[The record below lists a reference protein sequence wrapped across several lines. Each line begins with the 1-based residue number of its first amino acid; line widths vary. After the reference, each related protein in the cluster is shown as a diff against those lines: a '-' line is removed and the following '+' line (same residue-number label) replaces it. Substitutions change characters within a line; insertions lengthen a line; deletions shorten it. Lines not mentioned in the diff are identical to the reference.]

1 MRKRGFSAEILCL
14 FFIISV
20 TILFGKILVDIKSII
35 RVQINELI
43 PQPAVM
49 VDYNAYSFRTGVVY
63 EDLDNMTIIR
73 STDDLKKFKE
83 YLVDKEISI
92 DWLDEK
98 LDDYN
103 KENFNDHT
111 IVVLAIVNDNNVT
124 VTRINGITKK
134 NNDVTI
140 GISKHYKNTSKKSKY
155 TWLAVL
161 DLTDSDSQII
171 INSN

>member
-20 TILFGKILVDIKSII
+20 TILFGKILVDIKSIL
-35 RVQINELI
+35 RVHINQLI
-43 PQPAVM
+43 PQPAII
-49 VDYNAYSFRTGVVY
+49 VDYNAYSFRTNEVY
-63 EDLDNMTIIR
+63 EDLNDVTIIR
-73 STDDLKKFKE
+73 STNDLKKFKE

-98 LDDYN
+98 LDQYN
-103 KENFNDHT
+103 KENFDDHT

-140 GISKHYKNTSKKSKY
+140 GISKHYKNVSKKTKY

-161 DLTDSDSQII
+161 DLTDSDSQIL

>member
-1 MRKRGFSAEILCL
+1 MQKRGFSAEILCL

-20 TILFGKILVDIKSII
+20 TILFGKILVDVKSII

-43 PQPAVM
+43 PKPAVI
-49 VDYNAYSFRTGVVY
+49 VDYNAYSFRTNEVY
-63 EDLDNMTIIR
+63 ENLNDVTIIR
-73 STDDLKKFKE
+73 STNDLKKFKE

-98 LDDYN
+98 LDSYN
-103 KENFNDHT
+103 KENFDDHT
-111 IVVLAIVNDNNVT
+111 IVVLSIVNDNNVT

-140 GISKHYKNTSKKSKY
+140 GISKHYKIISKKTKY

-161 DLTDSDSQII
+161 ELTDSDSQIL

>member
-20 TILFGKILVDIKSII
+20 TILFGKILVDVKSII

-43 PQPAVM
+43 PKPAVV
-49 VDYNAYSFRTGVVY
+49 VDYNAYSFRTNEVY
-63 EDLDNMTIIR
+63 EDLNDVTIIR
-73 STDDLKKFKE
+73 STNDLKKFKE

-98 LDDYN
+98 LDSYN
-103 KENFNDHT
+103 KENFDDHT
-111 IVVLAIVNDNNVT
+111 IVVLSIVNDNNVT

-140 GISKHYKNTSKKSKY
+140 GISKHYKSVSKKTKY

-161 DLTDSDSQII
+161 DLTDSDSQIL

>member
-1 MRKRGFSAEILCL
+1 MNKKGFSAEILCL

-20 TILFGKILVDIKSII
+20 TILFGKILVDVKSII
-35 RVQINELI
+35 RLQINQLI

-49 VDYNAYSFRTGVVY
+49 VDYNAYSFRTVEVY
-63 EDLDNMTIIR
+63 EDLDKFTIIR
-73 STDDLKKFKE
+73 STEDLKNFKE

-98 LDDYN
+98 LDSYN

-111 IVVLAIVNDNNVT
+111 IVVLAIVNDNNVI
-124 VTRINGITKK
+124 VTRINGVTKK

-140 GISKHYKNTSKKSKY
+140 GVSKHYKNTSKKTKY

-161 DLTDSDSQII
+161 ELTDSDSQILV
-171 INSN
+171 NSN